1 MPTEKISLSH
11 VFIDHSN
18 VWGGA
23 RLASRIKNPKLSNQ
37 QARIRVSI
45 LDSAIQGSRRGINT
59 KIVCGGIP
67 PGMEGL
73 WAEYRNHGYDT
84 QRLFRD
90 ENWKERGVDH
100 VIIGHIWRL
109 IAIKADAPST
119 LVLVSG
125 DGKQN
130 EFGSSF
136 REIIIELLSKRK
148 GELVEIKS
156 ENNHTR
162 LEFKVPTR
170 GLLGFRS
177 DFIIETKGE
186 GILTHAF
193 VGYEEY
199 KGEIPHRTR
208 GSLIS
213 GENDSAM
220 AYSLWK
226 LEERGRLFI
235 RPQTAMYEGM
245 IIGECA
251 KENDLVVN
259 AAKNKKL
266 TNVRASGTDEAIRL
280 TPIQDMTLERALE
293 YIGDDEYVE
302 ITPQFIRL
310 RKKYLT
316 EVDRKRNKS

>member
-136 REIIIELLSKRK
+136 REIIIELLSKNK
-148 GELVEIKS
+148 YPNWNVELASFFWKTPEDSTIHCPTSTRMRQIVETS
-156 ENNHTR
+156 
-162 LEFKVPTR
+162 PR
-170 GLLGFRS
+170 G
-177 DFIIETKGE
+177 K
-186 GILTHAF
+186 F
-193 VGYEEY
+193 VNLMDHY
-199 KGEIPHRTR
+199 
-208 GSLIS
+208 
-213 GENDSAM
+213 A
-220 AYSLWK
+220 K
-226 LEERGRLFI
+226 LVYHE
-235 RPQTAMYEGM
+235 
-245 IIGECA
+245 
-251 KENDLVVN
+251 
-259 AAKNKKL
+259 
-266 TNVRASGTDEAIRL
+266 
-280 TPIQDMTLERALE
+280 PI
-293 YIGDDEYVE
+293 
-302 ITPQFIRL
+302 
-310 RKKYLT
+310 
-316 EVDRKRNKS
+316 